1 MDLASELA
9 IYISNDQEENPFK
22 WKWAE
27 SNLRSEHIDL
37 IQKKMQMTYDNL
49 GAARMPIEISV
60 NLSG

>member
-27 SNLRSEHIDL
+27 SNLRSEHIDS
-37 IQKKMQMTYDNL
+37 IQKKGKWHDNL

-60 NLSG
+60 ILSG